1 VPGEDHENVFHRSGF
16 AVFVE
21 ATLIVIGAN
30 THLEPYWV
38 VATFGT
44 VFFTEM
50 VGDKALF
57 TISALVARLLPGG

>member
-1 VPGEDHENVFHRSGF
+1 VPGEDHENFFHRSAF

-21 ATLIVIGAN
+21 AILIGIGAN
-30 THLEPYWV
+30 THMEPYWV